1 FIAAAELYNRI
12 TDIDQWVVGSVFDW
26 LEENQTKIR
35 DIDGLSINISGNSM
49 SDKLFMDYLYDRL
62 TSGNFNPHFITF
74 EVTETSAIDDIDY
87 AIFFINKLKTT
98 GCRFSLDDF
107 GTGLSSYAYLR
118 KLPVDYLKIDGVFV
132 KNIDTNEDD
141 MAVVCS
147 ISEIAHVMGKK
158 VIAEFVANEQVLE
171 KLQGTDIEFGQG
183 YAIEK
188 PITLDQ
194 LLR

>member
-1 FIAAAELYNRI
+1 
-12 TDIDQWVVGSVFDW
+12 VGSVFDW
-26 LEENQTKIR
+26 LETNQAKIR
-35 DIDGLSINISGNSM
+35 AGIDGLSVNISGNSM

-62 TSGNFNPHFITF
+62 TSGNFDPRFITF

-118 KLPVDYLKIDGVFV
+118 KLPVDFLKIDGVFV
-132 KNIDTNEDD
+132 KNIDTSEDD
-141 MAVVCS
+141 MAVVHS
-147 ISEIAHVMGKK
+147 ISEIGHVMGKR
-158 VIAEFVANEQVLE
+158 VIAEFVSNEQVLE
-171 KLQGTDIEFGQG
+171 KLQATNIDYGQG

-194 LLR
+194 LLKN